1 MAPDAARAVHGLDSS
16 ARMAGSDLGRPH
28 VPDFSPDNRPAPN
41 GPSSFA
47 PARDEGRGVG
57 TEQSRQQP
65 GVLRSPSI
73 TGSGGPGGD
82 GSRPPSDPPAHS
94 APRPQAGGDAPGHQ
108 RVGPAVKGRI
118 RIADEV
124 VEKVA
129 ALAAMEVVGVADLGG
144 DIARAVESVR
154 ERIGIGNK
162 RGDQGIKADVSGQD
176 VTISVTIMV
185 EFGHVVMEVARQVQ
199 TNVAVQTHRMLGLNV
214 AEVNVTVDDV
224 RTTPPPEPGDAQEH
238 APFAG

>member
-1 MAPDAARAVHGLDSS
+1 M
-16 ARMAGSDLGRPH
+16 
-28 VPDFSPDNRPAPN
+28 PDFSPDNRPAPN

-57 TEQSRQQP
+57 TDPTRQQP

-82 GSRPPSDPPAHS
+82 GSRPPGSPSDAPAHS
-94 APRPQAGGDAPGHQ
+94 AARPAAGGDSSSHP
-108 RVGPAVKGRI
+108 RMGPAVKGQI

-185 EFGHVVMEVARQVQ
+185 EFGHVVMDVARQVQ
-199 TNVAVQTHRMLGLNV
+199 SNVAVQTHRMLGLNV

-224 RTTPPPEPGDAQEH
+224 RTTPPPESGETQDNAR
-238 APFAG
+238 FAD